1 MPCVITVA
9 SASETKSQ
17 KNGSYWMVF
26 LEDAVEKN
34 KKL

>member
-17 KNGSYWMVF
+17 KKWQLLDGVSGGRCRK
-26 LEDAVEKN
+26 E
-34 KKL
+34 